1 MISEVIKELGDEFN
15 YSALVYLVNKKNL
28 DSERVRLELKDAIEK
43 GYIKRFFEIRCCECG
58 ADCGRYERKDSIP
71 QKLKCDLCGG
81 LIDKSDKYFFQT
93 NAEVVYTLTD
103 EGKRFFRSPLRKI
116 ISVIFRA

>member
-43 GYIKRFFEIRCCECG
+43 GYIKRFF
-58 ADCGRYERKDSIP
+58 
-71 QKLKCDLCGG
+71 
-81 LIDKSDKYFFQT
+81 
-93 NAEVVYTLTD
+93 
-103 EGKRFFRSPLRKI
+103 
-116 ISVIFRA
+116 